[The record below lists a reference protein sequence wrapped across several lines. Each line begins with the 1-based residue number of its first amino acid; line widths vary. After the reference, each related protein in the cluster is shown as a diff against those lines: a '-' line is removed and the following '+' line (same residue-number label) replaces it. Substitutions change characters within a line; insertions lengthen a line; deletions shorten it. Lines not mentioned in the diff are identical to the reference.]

1 MDRSTVAGWSS
12 GTGTILCCIHF
23 TIMLIVHFT
32 GAAGVGGAL
41 VFTALSTFLDTRVSI
56 LIQLVMPLVML
67 LRYL

>member
-1 MDRSTVAGWSS
+1 
-12 GTGTILCCIHF
+12 
-23 TIMLIVHFT
+23 MLMLTHFT

-67 LRYL
+67 LRYIYSVLYSHDINNFAQCHVVICLF